1 MGWRREEEGKG
12 PSRKKRWRG
21 QEKGEKPSTEFF
33 SQGCDWP
40 YWVAAV
46 EWALFFQAVD
56 GWTDATDGQEINSPA
71 DLALGRVALV
81 S

>member
-1 MGWRREEEGKG
+1 M
-12 PSRKKRWRG
+12 
-21 QEKGEKPSTEFF
+21 
-33 SQGCDWP
+33 
-40 YWVAAV
+40 